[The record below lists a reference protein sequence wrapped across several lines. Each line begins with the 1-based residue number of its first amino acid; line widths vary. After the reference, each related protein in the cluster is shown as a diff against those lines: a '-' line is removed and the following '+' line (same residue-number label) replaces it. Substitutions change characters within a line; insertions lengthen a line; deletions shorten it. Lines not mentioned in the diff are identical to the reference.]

1 MNNYT
6 PIQADWLSKTLAGLI
21 GGALLSFSI
30 IGLFAWFGPSGLSS
44 PLSNA
49 ELLWKTQFN
58 MWLSVPIWLLI
69 LSFSYLFKSGAQAW
83 FYLLSASFA
92 GYSILAI
99 LRGLL

>member
-1 MNNYT
+1 MKNYT

-30 IGLFAWFGPSGLSS
+30 IGLFAWFGPSGLNSS
-44 PLSNA
+44 LSGT

-69 LSFSYLFKSGAQAW
+69 ISFTYLFRTGAQAW
-83 FYLLSASFA
+83 FCLLSASA
-92 GYSILAI
+92 VGYGVLAI

>member
-1 MNNYT
+1 MKNYT

-30 IGLFAWFGPSGLSS
+30 IGLFAWFGPSGLASS
-44 PLSNA
+44 LSDT

-69 LSFSYLFKSGAQAW
+69 LSFTYLFRSGVQAW
-83 FYLLSASFA
+83 LYLLSASAA
-92 GYSILAI
+92 GYAILAI